1 MSFDEAA
8 MLEPL
13 AVTVHAVKRFSP
25 VKGAKA
31 AVLGCGPIG
40 ILLIQSLKALGAAE
54 VFATDVSDYRLKLAA
69 ELGADYTVNTKE
81 KDFSEEFLKA
91 FGPDK
96 ADVIFE
102 CAGCIMIE
110 SAFPGKKRTKLI
122 YPHTRTL
129 NDLSPGDD
137 LTIR

>member
-1 MSFDEAA
+1 

-40 ILLIQSLKALGAAE
+40 ILLIQSLKTLGAAE

-69 ELGADYTVNTKE
+69 ELGADYTVNTKG

-96 ADVIFE
+96 ADVIVERFIRSPCRSTQTILIRE
-102 CAGCIMIE
+102 PVSSVP
-110 SAFPGKKRTKLI
+110 SA
-122 YPHTRTL
+122 TR
-129 NDLSPGDD
+129 
-137 LTIR
+137 